1 MHDITPVTI
10 QFGATRRHALSVST
24 GRIFG
29 RYAHEG
35 VDLVMTNF
43 VRLFTQL
50 EKIKVGEEDK
60 WKMLSL
66 ECLYMFE
73 TLTPCLPPPPDKPL
87 VLDLSGLENARRSYK
102 AVVWHIGTLGGVVRD
117 DLPGI
122 DQPETVKEIE
132 DRNQAWIDR
141 EQHDEVQ
148 E

>member
-10 QFGATRRHALSVST
+10 QFGASGTKALAVST

-29 RYAHEG
+29 RYAYQG

-43 VRLFTQL
+43 VQLYTQL
-50 EKIKVGEEDK
+50 ERIKTLEGDM

-73 TLTPCLPPPPDKPL
+73 TLTPSLPPSPNKPL
-87 VLDLSGLENARRSYK
+87 DLDLSGLEAARRSYK
-102 AVVWHIGTLGGVVRD
+102 AVVWHIGTLGGSVRD

-122 DQPETVKEIE
+122 DKPETVSEIE
-132 DRNQAWIDR
+132 DRNQVWINK
-141 EQHDEVQ
+141 
-148 E
+148 